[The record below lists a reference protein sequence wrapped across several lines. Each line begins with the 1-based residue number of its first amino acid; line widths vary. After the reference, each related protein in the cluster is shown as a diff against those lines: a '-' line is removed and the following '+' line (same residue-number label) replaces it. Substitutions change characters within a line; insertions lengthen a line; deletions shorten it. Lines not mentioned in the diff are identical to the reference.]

1 MGYGVQLCRAP
12 ALGDP
17 KTTRRGFIAPPTS
30 EGSDA
35 PLKAMFRFM
44 LLALAAL
51 VAFDRYFFGGIHI
64 EAAAAMTVS
73 MLQHFGK

>member
-1 MGYGVQLCRAP
+1 
-12 ALGDP
+12 
-17 KTTRRGFIAPPTS
+17 
-30 EGSDA
+30 
-35 PLKAMFRFM
+35 
-44 LLALAAL
+44 